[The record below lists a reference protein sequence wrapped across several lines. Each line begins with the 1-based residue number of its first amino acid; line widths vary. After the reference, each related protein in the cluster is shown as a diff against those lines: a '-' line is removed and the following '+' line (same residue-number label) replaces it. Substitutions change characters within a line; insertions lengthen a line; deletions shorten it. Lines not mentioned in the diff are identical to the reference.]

1 MLLRKIMDAQ
11 VENERL
17 RVLTVWLFRFGIAAC
32 AAIIVL
38 AAALT
43 ILALRPRVP
52 PYVIELNN
60 GRIEGYAHPFPG
72 AHELG
77 PMLIEQQLRQFIYD
91 ARVVS
96 ANGEFV
102 RRNMRTVYAIAR
114 GQASRVLNAY
124 YAASPNN
131 DPVQLGRKGDWREVN
146 IFRCLR
152 EPQPNTYRVEWSET
166 LHPQTGD
173 ASTSSWEAT
182 MQIAIGPPDTG
193 NELNPTGLYVVNLDL
208 QEAEMK

>member
-1 MLLRKIMDAQ
+1 MLLRRIMDAQ

-17 RVLTVWLFRFGIAAC
+17 RALTVRLFRLGIAAC

-52 PYVIELNN
+52 PYMIAVDN
-60 GRIEGYAHPFPG
+60 GRIVGYAYPIAG
-72 AHELG
+72 ARELA
-77 PMLIEQQLRQFIYD
+77 PMAIEQQLRQFIYD

-96 ANGEFV
+96 ANGEFE

-124 YAASPNN
+124 YAASPDN

-152 EPQPNTYRVEWSET
+152 GRRPNTYLIEWSET

-182 MQIAIGPPDTG
+182 MQIAIGPPDTS
-193 NELNPTGLYVVNLDL
+193 NELNPTGLHVVNLDL